1 MKKLDLYIC
10 NSVYQL
16 LVAMWIKRSRN
27 SDIPGDLIVSNH
39 LNNGCAL
46 AERIAAEGCFRNV
59 YHVESLDYAR
69 YRTPFST
76 KERYREELAP
86 LKVLSAYWKNA
97 DTYSRVYMAN
107 PDRFSQLAFNA
118 LSRKNRNLKVVLF
131 EDGMLT
137 YSPMFRKDV
146 EASRIELDR
155 MLKRIAYRFV
165 FRRRSICD
173 HVSEIL
179 MFHPKDLDWEPWFP
193 VSELAKIDCD
203 DEPFRMMCNRVFGY
217 DDSVDQY
224 DRKYLFM
231 EESFAAEG
239 VPIND
244 VQLLTQLAQRVGKD
258 NVMVKIHPRNPINRF
273 AAEGFKTN
281 RNTSIPW
288 ELIVMNLGDIS
299 DMTLVTVASSSVLNP
314 MMIFGKKVRAYSL
327 YNLVD
332 KSASKSRLLTGPFWN
347 TVHKAFLE
355 NADMITICNSIDDIQ

>member
-1 MKKLDLYIC
+1 MQHLDLYIC
-10 NSVYQL
+10 NSVYQI
-16 LVAMWIKRSRN
+16 LVAMWIKRDKNRQV
-27 SDIPGDLIVSNH
+27 PGDLIVSNH
-39 LNNGCAL
+39 LNNGSVL
-46 AERIAAEGCFRNV
+46 AERIAAEGLFRKV
-59 YHVESLDYAR
+59 HYVESFDYAR

-76 KERYREELAP
+76 KERYREELIP
-86 LKVLSAYWKNA
+86 QKVLSAYWDHA

-118 LSRKNRNLKVVLF
+118 LSRKNRTLQAVLF

-146 EASRIELDR
+146 ETSHIELDQP
-155 MLKRIAYRFV
+155 LKRFAYRFV
-165 FRRRSICD
+165 FRRRAICD

-179 MFHPKDLDWEPWFP
+179 LFHPKDLDWEPWFP
-193 VSELAKIDCD
+193 VTELSKIDCG
-203 DEPFRMMCNRVFGY
+203 DEQFRMMCNRVFGY
-217 DDSVDQY
+217 DDSVDHY

-244 VQLLTQLAQRVGKD
+244 VQLLTQLAQRVGKE
-258 NVMVKIHPRNPINRF
+258 NIMVKIHPRNPVNRF

-281 RNTSIPW
+281 QNTSIPW

-332 KSASKSRLLTGPFWN
+332 KNASKSRLLTGPFWN
-347 TVHKAFLE
+347 TVHKAFLD